1 MLSPR
6 ERRLPSN
13 TPEAASV
20 AAIRASK
27 AGGLVVMVIARLIFE
42 SRINNYEQNKCC
54 REVILMRAG
63 GSKGS
68 QKLNGR
74 PKIVNFLWLD
84 RKKLKYRYIV
94 LSY

>member
-1 MLSPR
+1 MLSLR
-6 ERRLPSN
+6 ERRWPSN

-68 QKLNGR
+68 EALTDGLKFQFPVVGSQK
-74 PKIVNFLWLD
+74 IEIQVH
-84 RKKLKYRYIV
+84 
-94 LSY
+94 SA